1 MEQRDEELACMAEA
15 MFEILKTISAR
26 ISEMERIELMDWGR
40 FFHWNQLMDHFVNG
54 CGIQDEIR
62 VQLMEDYI
70 LPGLENELTTQEV
83 VEGILLAVRSYKGD
97 DA

>member
-40 FFHWNQLMDHFVNG
+40 LMDHFVNG